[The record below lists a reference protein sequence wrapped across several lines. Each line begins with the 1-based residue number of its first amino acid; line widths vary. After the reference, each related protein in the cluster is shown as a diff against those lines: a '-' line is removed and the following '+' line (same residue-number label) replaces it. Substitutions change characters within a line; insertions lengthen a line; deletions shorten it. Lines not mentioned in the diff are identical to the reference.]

1 MRKLKAF
8 LWIIVFVYLLYA
20 IWRDGLQT
28 ELLVILVLAVFTL
41 AMQIRMNR
49 WKKKALR
56 KKE

>member
-1 MRKLKAF
+1 MRKLKEF

-49 WKKKALR
+49 RKKKALR

>member
-49 WKKKALR
+49 RKKKALR